1 MCRLTSLF
9 ETAGII
15 NAGIIVVWIIAV
27 WIIAVWII
35 GDYQGLHK
43 LWKRHRSSI
52 TGKRAASGFRYM
64 LVVFG

>member
-27 WIIAVWII
+27 WII

-43 LWKRHRSSI
+43 LWKRRRSSI
-52 TGKRAASGFRYM
+52 TGKRADSGFRYM